1 MTMAGGS
8 GIHRPDRV
16 VKREYGARCIAEGLA
31 DGERPCCR
39 PGHDNVGGG
48 VSRFAYVAEHH
59 LQLALAF
66 ATHQIIQTTGATIR
80 HLTGEGRAMYVTTA

>member
-31 DGERPCCR
+31 DGERPCCW
-39 PGHDNVGGG
+39 PGHDVGGG
-48 VSRFAYVAEHH
+48 VEPISVRSGSAAHW
-59 LQLALAF
+59 
-66 ATHQIIQTTGATIR
+66 
-80 HLTGEGRAMYVTTA
+80 TTATS